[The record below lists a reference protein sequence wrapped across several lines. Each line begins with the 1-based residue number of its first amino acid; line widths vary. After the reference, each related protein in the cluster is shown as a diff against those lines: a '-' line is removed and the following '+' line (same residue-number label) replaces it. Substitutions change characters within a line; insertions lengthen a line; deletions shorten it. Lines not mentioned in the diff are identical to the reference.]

1 MEILNISDIEFA
13 RLVLTE
19 RPNAIF
25 NMESVCTSPGWG
37 VQLSVVDTDGEINVG
52 FFPYH
57 SQDENDPWE
66 EAEEFILEIISK

>member
-1 MEILNISDIEFA
+1 MEIHISDIEFA
-13 RLVLTE
+13 RLVLTQ
-19 RPNAIF
+19 RPSAVFSLNA
-25 NMESVCTSPGWG
+25 VCTSPGWG
-37 VQLSVVDTDGEINVG
+37 VQLSVVDTDDEVNVG